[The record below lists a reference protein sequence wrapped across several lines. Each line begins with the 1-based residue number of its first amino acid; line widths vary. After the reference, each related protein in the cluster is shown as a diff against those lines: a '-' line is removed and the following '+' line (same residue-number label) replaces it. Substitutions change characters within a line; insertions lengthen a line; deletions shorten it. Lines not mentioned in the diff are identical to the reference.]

1 MGTLVSYAAERKL
14 PLEQLFGDKNKLIPP
29 FGNRRKGVGA
39 GKGSVHSIVLFSQ
52 LPPPIP

>member
-39 GKGSVHSIVLFSQ
+39 
-52 LPPPIP
+52 